1 MYIPPLDVSI
11 TPPCPPLTKG
21 RIVPGVYHSPENT
34 PLWQRGEGGD
44 FMTSNS
50 GKYF

>member
-21 RIVPGVYHSPENT
+21 RIVPGVIILQKI
-34 PLWQRGEGGD
+34 PLFGKEGKGEIL
-44 FMTSNS
+44 
-50 GKYF
+50 